1 MSHSGPHVAAVARA
15 LPSLRRR
22 RREPFR
28 HGAGPVS
35 ANGHLDR
42 LISLD
47 DIAVVALCMLAL
59 AAGDARGHGWRLGER
74 EKAEVPGVPE
84 RVQAES
90 KSSKAEERGRKNQKF
105 NEGTVRRHRAKR
117 FPVLYLHLSLLIS
130 FASFTRTGTGSGVI

>member
-1 MSHSGPHVAAVARA
+1 MRRAARKEGSRWG
-15 LPSLRRR
+15 LGWLGST
-22 RREPFR
+22 
-28 HGAGPVS
+28 
-35 ANGHLDR
+35 
-42 LISLD
+42 
-47 DIAVVALCMLAL
+47 ALCLDMYLFIFVVDDCL
-59 AAGDARGHGWRLGER
+59 GIHCDELRSWTVWGLGER